1 MKKLLEIKEL
11 QEEALKAKQAA
22 TNPLERILMDQ
33 ALTMLFLEEHILNL
47 QLRVEVLE
55 AFTKTWPITG
65 VIQ

>member
-55 AFTKTWPITG
+55 AFTKTRPITG